1 MTILHEFG
9 SVLERPLDTSFG
21 LSVSDAISI
30 VISRVNHSTNSYGNS
45 YGHVCLWVPG
55 IGHLVNVEKV
65 QIHLYFSTFMTT
77 CILGQQYPT
86 NLNHVFQII

>member
-30 VISRVNHSTNSYGNS
+30 VISRVNHSTNS